1 MTDPGRL
8 TRGTPPPPAGVRG
21 APAEDGASAAAA
33 AAAAEAGPLLPV
45 QRHGAHPAHVRV
57 CPAGPLDG
65 LHLVHHRPQGDGAA
79 PRRRLGHRWVA
90 AGGGARWIVGTS

>member
-33 AAAAEAGPLLPV
+33 AAAAEDGPLLAE
-45 QRHGAHPAHVRV
+45 QHGGADPAHVHVR
-57 CPAGPLDG
+57 PGGPLDG
-65 LHLVHHRPQGDGAA
+65 LHLVRPPKPVLRGMEA
-79 PRRRLGHRWVA
+79 PVDQTGVCL
-90 AGGGARWIVGTS
+90 